1 MILTI
6 IIFIITLLFLV
17 VSHEFG
23 HFIVAKKFGIK
34 VLEFG
39 FGLPPK
45 IFGKKW
51 GETLVTLNWLPIG
64 GFVKL
69 LGEDETDKQS
79 LRPNGLKKVL
89 NDPRSFATKPV
100 GQRIAVVV
108 AGVIVNFILAVLIFW
123 IVLASSGF
131 SQQIPLLSPYKF
143 FGVEQKN
150 EIVVIIGNVSPNSPA
165 EMAGIKNGDRIL
177 TINNIS
183 LNEASQ
189 LIEMTKKLAG
199 EKISLT
205 LSNEQ
210 NQQRKVEITPRANPP
225 KGEGPLGVSLGAY
238 EIANLSYV
246 TFPQKLFSG
255 ITHTYNLASYSFVVL
270 GKFIGTAI
278 STQSLAPVSNTVAGP
293 VGITNMANAILS
305 VESPLVPYLNFVALL
320 SLNLAVINILPF
332 PALDGGR
339 LFFLITEAVTRKKV
353 KPEIE
358 RWIHTI
364 GMIILLAL
372 IVLVTFSDIKKFF

>member
-6 IIFIITLLFLV
+6 IIFVITLLFLV

-23 HFIVAKKFGIK
+23 HFIVAKRFGVK

-45 IFGKKW
+45 IFGKKI

-69 LGEDETDKQS
+69 LGEDDPKAA
-79 LRPNGLKKVL
+79 G
-89 NDPRSFATKPV
+89 PRSFASQPV
-100 GQRIAVVV
+100 WERIGIVV
-108 AGVIVNFILAVLIFW
+108 AGVIMNFILAILIFW
-123 IVLASSGF
+123 VVLAASGF
-131 SQQIPLLSPYKF
+131 SQQIPLLVPYKF
-143 FGVEQKN
+143 FGVNQTN
-150 EIVVIIGNVSPNSPA
+150 EVVVVIGQVTPNSPA
-165 EMAGIKNGDRIL
+165 EKAGIKAGDRIL
-177 TINNIS
+177 QINNVS
-183 LNEASQ
+183 LNEGNQ
-189 LIEMTKKLAG
+189 LVEMTKKLAG
-199 EKISLT
+199 EKVTLT
-205 LSNEQ
+205 LENEK
-210 NQQRKVEITPRANPP
+210 NQQRKIEIVPRADPP

-238 EIANLSYV
+238 EIANLSYS

-255 ITHTYNLASYSFVVL
+255 ITHSYNLASYSFVVL

-278 STQSLAPVSNTVAGP
+278 STQNLAPVSGSVAGP
-293 VGITNMANAILS
+293 VGITNMANTVLS

-320 SLNLAVINILPF
+320 SLNLAILNILPF

-339 LFFLITEAVTRKKV
+339 LFFLLIEAITRKKV

-358 RWIHTI
+358 KWVHTI
-364 GMIILLAL
+364 GMAILLAL